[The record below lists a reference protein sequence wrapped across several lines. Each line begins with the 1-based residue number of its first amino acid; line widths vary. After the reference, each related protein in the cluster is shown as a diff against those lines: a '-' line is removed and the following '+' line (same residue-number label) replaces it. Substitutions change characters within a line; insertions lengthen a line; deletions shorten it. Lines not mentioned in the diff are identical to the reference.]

1 MELGSVESGVEDL
14 MDDLAE
20 HICDLMVEYVKGL
33 GMILWVLISGLRS
46 TREGWQI
53 REEREKRVMP
63 LFFFLLQQTE
73 HLHNTVALTIS
84 NQITWEREDRDDR
97 PKKTGVIYNDISC
110 LLHCFSITTNL
121 QYLDSYI

>member
-14 MDDLAE
+14 MDDLVE

-46 TREGWQI
+46 MIEGWQI

-63 LFFFLLQQTE
+63 FFLFFIFFATA
-73 HLHNTVALTIS
+73 N
-84 NQITWEREDRDDR
+84 
-97 PKKTGVIYNDISC
+97 KT
-110 LLHCFSITTNL
+110 FT
-121 QYLDSYI
+121 

>member
-53 REEREKRVMP
+53 REEREKRIKSNV
-63 LFFFLLQQTE
+63 LVD
-73 HLHNTVALTIS
+73 TV
-84 NQITWEREDRDDR
+84 
-97 PKKTGVIYNDISC
+97 
-110 LLHCFSITTNL
+110 
-121 QYLDSYI
+121 